1 MRKFRK
7 MMRRA
12 EAGFTLIEMLIVV
25 LIVGVLAG
33 IAAPVYFGY
42 IKDSRTAGA
51 KALAGSVFTALQACA
66 QGNVPNPC
74 TVAQTYG
81 STGAA
86 GGKSTD
92 GLWDFSVSAA
102 STYAVS
108 TAGVVTVTGAPY
120 LEVDGVAG
128 TDVAG
133 YKVTLTYTPGP
144 PAISA
149 FTCDTGSGTATPC

>member
-1 MRKFRK
+1 MLRGS
-7 MMRRA
+7 

-42 IKDSRTAGA
+42 VKDAKTAGA

-66 QGNVPNPC
+66 QSNVPTGC

-81 STGAA
+81 SVGAPA
-86 GGKSTD
+86 GKSTD
-92 GLWDFSVSAA
+92 GLWDFGTPSSA
-102 STYAVS
+102 STYKVS
-108 TAGVVTVTGAPY
+108 AAGVVTVTGAPY
-120 LEVDGVAG
+120 IEIDGIAG

-133 YKVTLTYTPGP
+133 YKVTLTYAPGP
-144 PAISA
+144 PAVST
-149 FTCDTGSGTATPC
+149 FTCDTGSGAAPC